1 MKYGATVTSS
11 IEYPKNMS
19 FVIFLALCPLRC
31 PYCSNSEL
39 LEDGEEISFEELKKA
54 VGFCHARN
62 VKVNVTLNTI
72 LYDRE
77 LEEFKET
84 VKQVAACGVD
94 AIIAQDLASAKII
107 KEAEAQGN
115 LRKEEIINEAK
126 LEATRRLTMAKE
138 EIEREIAMQEDDIR
152 NQIISIAFLAAE
164 KIVGNQIDQEQYLE
178 AVTKI
183 IESGMNNE

>member
-1 MKYGATVTSS
+1 MVEAQQAKERA
-11 IEYPKNMS
+11 EQ
-19 FVIFLALCPLRC
+19 
-31 PYCSNSEL
+31 
-39 LEDGEEISFEELKKA
+39 LEAELK
-54 VGFCHARN
+54 
-62 VKVNVTLNTI
+62 VK
-72 LYDRE
+72 YD
-77 LEEFKET
+77 
-84 VKQVAACGVD
+84 A
-94 AIIAQDLASAKII
+94 AKIEI
-107 KEAEAQGN
+107 QKLLKEAEAQGN